1 MQVLGLAPRAQKDRE
16 LPEDSTEVLRAG
28 KAQAVWAW
36 QTVLE

>member
-1 MQVLGLAPRAQKDRE
+1 MQVLGLAPRTQKDLE

-28 KAQAVWAW
+28 KARAVRAW